1 MKNVIPI
8 NTTADGCAYTIRA
21 RYDGA
26 CLKSLTGG
34 GVLPEHGGYGGLA
47 RTLTARYYK
56 TGLSNILEHWDDGYA
71 TTGIL
76 EIMDDTDEGEGTSGD
91 GHKFGFGRGSGH
103 LQAAHDRPL
112 G

>member
-1 MKNVIPI
+1 MKKVIPI
-8 NTTADGCAYTIRA
+8 NTTTDGCAYTIRA

-34 GVLPEHGGYGGLA
+34 GILPEHGGYGGLA

-56 TGLSNILEHWDDGYA
+56 TGSSNILEHWDDGYA

-76 EIMDDTDEGEGTSGD
+76 EIMDDSDEGEGTSGD
-91 GHKFGFGRGSGH
+91 GHKLGGWRGYRH

>member
-1 MKNVIPI
+1 MKQIPI
-8 NTTADGCAYTIRA
+8 NTTSDGCAFTIRA

-34 GVLPEHGGYGGLA
+34 GTTRTRELWRSGGLA

-56 TGLSNILEHWDDGYA
+56 TGASNILEHWDDGYA

-76 EIMDDTDEGEGTSGD
+76 EIYGDVEDTPSD
-91 GHKFGFGRGSGH
+91 
-103 LQAAHDRPL
+103 QARVD
-112 G
+112 